1 MRDFIG
7 HEALI
12 NNFKQRCLK
21 NTLSHAHLIA
31 GEDGVGKGKL
41 ANILAKFILNGDLD
55 REYVDIINYSSEKSS
70 FGVDDVRDI
79 IEEVYKK
86 PFEKDKKVIIIHE
99 GNKLTIQAQNAL
111 LKTIE
116 EPPKGVY
123 IIILCESL
131 ELILDTIK
139 SRCEIYK
146 LKPLTKSELYEYIK
160 IKKFNYDE
168 NEIKS
173 AIAFS
178 EGVPGRIDRY
188 FNDDKLR
195 ELRNNIV
202 ILIKNL
208 NKNELETIIVNEAVK
223 SNLKT
228 QSSLFG
234 SKDKETEERFKR
246 VGIDTSNIPFVLNFE
261 RLLRSTKFTE
271 AMRKILKVVSS
282 KYNYP
287 VDIEYTANFDKQG
300 NFRINI
306 VQCRPLQT
314 RGLGKT
320 VELPKLED
328 KNSCLFS
335 STGNFMGGN
344 VRLAI
349 DYIVFIS
356 SDDYVKLPEVE
367 KYNIARQ
374 VGIINK
380 ELKGKNAML
389 MGPGR
394 WGSSNPE
401 LGVPVKFT
409 ELCNMSVMCEI
420 AYSNQDLMP
429 ELSYGSH
436 FFQDLV
442 ETGIFY
448 VALFD
453 NREDVVFNEN
463 KLREKENIVK
473 QIVKDA
479 NINDEVIKV
488 YDTKGLQIYSDITQQ
503 IVTCS

>member
-208 NKNELETIIVNEAVK
+208 NKNDLEAILQQEESF
-223 SNLKT
+223 SNLKN
-228 QSSLFG
+228 
-234 SKDKETEERFKR
+234 DKEE
-246 VGIDTSNIPFVLNFE
+246 VLNIFGLFI
-261 RLLRSTKFTE
+261 RD
-271 AMRKILKVVSS
+271 IL
-282 KYNYP
+282 
-287 VDIEYTANFDKQG
+287 
-300 NFRINI
+300 
-306 VQCRPLQT
+306 
-314 RGLGKT
+314 
-320 VELPKLED
+320 
-328 KNSCLFS
+328 
-335 STGNFMGGN
+335 
-344 VRLAI
+344 
-349 DYIVFIS
+349 
-356 SDDYVKLPEVE
+356 
-367 KYNIARQ
+367 
-374 VGIINK
+374 INK
-380 ELKGKNAML
+380 EIENEEFIINGDKLDDIRELTKEMSFRKLNNMIKTIEEARKNIKSNVSWVMTLRVML
-389 MGPGR
+389 MGFMEG
-394 WGSSNPE
+394 
-401 LGVPVKFT
+401 
-409 ELCNMSVMCEI
+409 
-420 AYSNQDLMP
+420 
-429 ELSYGSH
+429 
-436 FFQDLV
+436 
-442 ETGIFY
+442 
-448 VALFD
+448 
-453 NREDVVFNEN
+453 
-463 KLREKENIVK
+463 
-473 QIVKDA
+473 
-479 NINDEVIKV
+479 
-488 YDTKGLQIYSDITQQ
+488 
-503 IVTCS
+503 

>member
-208 NKNELETIIVNEAVK
+208 NKNDLEDILQQEESF
-223 SNLKT
+223 SNLKN
-228 QSSLFG
+228 
-234 SKDKETEERFKR
+234 DKEE
-246 VGIDTSNIPFVLNFE
+246 VLNIFGLFI
-261 RLLRSTKFTE
+261 RD
-271 AMRKILKVVSS
+271 ILINKE
-282 KYNYP
+282 
-287 VDIEYTANFDKQG
+287 IENEEFI
-300 NFRINI
+300 INSD
-306 VQCRPLQT
+306 
-314 RGLGKT
+314 
-320 VELPKLED
+320 KLED
-328 KNSCLFS
+328 
-335 STGNFMGGN
+335 
-344 VRLAI
+344 I
-349 DYIVFIS
+349 
-356 SDDYVKLPEVE
+356 
-367 KYNIARQ
+367 
-374 VGIINK
+374 K
-380 ELKGKNAML
+380 ELTKEMSFKKLNNMIKTIEEARRNIKSNVSWGMMLRVML
-389 MGPGR
+389 MGFMEG
-394 WGSSNPE
+394 
-401 LGVPVKFT
+401 
-409 ELCNMSVMCEI
+409 
-420 AYSNQDLMP
+420 
-429 ELSYGSH
+429 
-436 FFQDLV
+436 
-442 ETGIFY
+442 
-448 VALFD
+448 
-453 NREDVVFNEN
+453 
-463 KLREKENIVK
+463 
-473 QIVKDA
+473 
-479 NINDEVIKV
+479 
-488 YDTKGLQIYSDITQQ
+488 
-503 IVTCS
+503 

>member
-208 NKNELETIIVNEAVK
+208 NKNDLEAILQQEESF
-223 SNLKT
+223 SNLKN
-228 QSSLFG
+228 
-234 SKDKETEERFKR
+234 DKEE
-246 VGIDTSNIPFVLNFE
+246 VLNIFGLFI
-261 RLLRSTKFTE
+261 RD
-271 AMRKILKVVSS
+271 ILINKE
-282 KYNYP
+282 
-287 VDIEYTANFDKQG
+287 IENEEFI
-300 NFRINI
+300 INSD
-306 VQCRPLQT
+306 
-314 RGLGKT
+314 
-320 VELPKLED
+320 KLED
-328 KNSCLFS
+328 
-335 STGNFMGGN
+335 
-344 VRLAI
+344 I
-349 DYIVFIS
+349 
-356 SDDYVKLPEVE
+356 
-367 KYNIARQ
+367 
-374 VGIINK
+374 K
-380 ELKGKNAML
+380 ELTKEMSFKKLNNMIKTIEEARKNIKSNVSWVMTLRVML
-389 MGPGR
+389 MGFMEG
-394 WGSSNPE
+394 
-401 LGVPVKFT
+401 
-409 ELCNMSVMCEI
+409 
-420 AYSNQDLMP
+420 
-429 ELSYGSH
+429 
-436 FFQDLV
+436 
-442 ETGIFY
+442 
-448 VALFD
+448 
-453 NREDVVFNEN
+453 
-463 KLREKENIVK
+463 
-473 QIVKDA
+473 
-479 NINDEVIKV
+479 
-488 YDTKGLQIYSDITQQ
+488 
-503 IVTCS
+503 

>member
-41 ANILAKFILNGDLD
+41 ANILAKFILNGYLD

-208 NKNELETIIVNEAVK
+208 NKNDLEAILQQEESF
-223 SNLKT
+223 SNLKN
-228 QSSLFG
+228 
-234 SKDKETEERFKR
+234 DKEE
-246 VGIDTSNIPFVLNFE
+246 VLNIFGLFI
-261 RLLRSTKFTE
+261 RD
-271 AMRKILKVVSS
+271 ILINKE
-282 KYNYP
+282 
-287 VDIEYTANFDKQG
+287 IENEEFI
-300 NFRINI
+300 INSD
-306 VQCRPLQT
+306 
-314 RGLGKT
+314 
-320 VELPKLED
+320 KLED
-328 KNSCLFS
+328 
-335 STGNFMGGN
+335 
-344 VRLAI
+344 I
-349 DYIVFIS
+349 
-356 SDDYVKLPEVE
+356 
-367 KYNIARQ
+367 
-374 VGIINK
+374 K
-380 ELKGKNAML
+380 ELTKEMSFKKLNNMIKTIEEARRNIKSNVSWGMMLRVML
-389 MGPGR
+389 MGFMEG
-394 WGSSNPE
+394 
-401 LGVPVKFT
+401 
-409 ELCNMSVMCEI
+409 
-420 AYSNQDLMP
+420 
-429 ELSYGSH
+429 
-436 FFQDLV
+436 
-442 ETGIFY
+442 
-448 VALFD
+448 
-453 NREDVVFNEN
+453 
-463 KLREKENIVK
+463 
-473 QIVKDA
+473 
-479 NINDEVIKV
+479 
-488 YDTKGLQIYSDITQQ
+488 
-503 IVTCS
+503 

>member
-1 MRDFIG
+1 MRDFIR

-208 NKNELETIIVNEAVK
+208 NKNDLEAILQQEESF
-223 SNLKT
+223 SNLKN
-228 QSSLFG
+228 
-234 SKDKETEERFKR
+234 DKEE
-246 VGIDTSNIPFVLNFE
+246 VLNIFGLFI
-261 RLLRSTKFTE
+261 RD
-271 AMRKILKVVSS
+271 ILINKE
-282 KYNYP
+282 
-287 VDIEYTANFDKQG
+287 IENEEFI
-300 NFRINI
+300 INSD
-306 VQCRPLQT
+306 
-314 RGLGKT
+314 
-320 VELPKLED
+320 KLED
-328 KNSCLFS
+328 
-335 STGNFMGGN
+335 
-344 VRLAI
+344 I
-349 DYIVFIS
+349 
-356 SDDYVKLPEVE
+356 
-367 KYNIARQ
+367 
-374 VGIINK
+374 K
-380 ELKGKNAML
+380 ELTKEMSFKKLNNMIKTIEEARRNIKSNVSWGMTLRVML
-389 MGPGR
+389 MGFMEG
-394 WGSSNPE
+394 
-401 LGVPVKFT
+401 
-409 ELCNMSVMCEI
+409 
-420 AYSNQDLMP
+420 
-429 ELSYGSH
+429 
-436 FFQDLV
+436 
-442 ETGIFY
+442 
-448 VALFD
+448 
-453 NREDVVFNEN
+453 
-463 KLREKENIVK
+463 
-473 QIVKDA
+473 
-479 NINDEVIKV
+479 
-488 YDTKGLQIYSDITQQ
+488 
-503 IVTCS
+503 

>member
-70 FGVDDVRDI
+70 FGVDDIRDI

-208 NKNELETIIVNEAVK
+208 NKNDLEAILQQEESF
-223 SNLKT
+223 SNLKN
-228 QSSLFG
+228 
-234 SKDKETEERFKR
+234 DKEE
-246 VGIDTSNIPFVLNFE
+246 VLNIFGLFI
-261 RLLRSTKFTE
+261 RD
-271 AMRKILKVVSS
+271 ILINKE
-282 KYNYP
+282 
-287 VDIEYTANFDKQG
+287 IENEEFI
-300 NFRINI
+300 INSD
-306 VQCRPLQT
+306 
-314 RGLGKT
+314 
-320 VELPKLED
+320 KLED
-328 KNSCLFS
+328 
-335 STGNFMGGN
+335 
-344 VRLAI
+344 I
-349 DYIVFIS
+349 
-356 SDDYVKLPEVE
+356 
-367 KYNIARQ
+367 
-374 VGIINK
+374 K
-380 ELKGKNAML
+380 ELTKEMSFKKLNNMIKTIEEARRNIKSNVSWGMMLRVML
-389 MGPGR
+389 MGFMEG
-394 WGSSNPE
+394 
-401 LGVPVKFT
+401 
-409 ELCNMSVMCEI
+409 
-420 AYSNQDLMP
+420 
-429 ELSYGSH
+429 
-436 FFQDLV
+436 
-442 ETGIFY
+442 
-448 VALFD
+448 
-453 NREDVVFNEN
+453 
-463 KLREKENIVK
+463 
-473 QIVKDA
+473 
-479 NINDEVIKV
+479 
-488 YDTKGLQIYSDITQQ
+488 
-503 IVTCS
+503 